1 MSKQFAAYI
10 VARCFTKMR
19 LRVGHKSSE
28 GFIYC
33 LGQVD
38 EEKLRKAVA
47 EKDGYTYVGR
57 RNLDLMKS
65 VVERPDLLQR
75 YVIDHCPPT
84 YNASEPTRLISAW
97 RRIVDHP
104 QQQAQS
110 RLYDGNTC
118 IDFHQLLVAALLAYG
133 KALDELYES
142 RKNAAMTD
150 LIPLAKQI
158 RYCAGLLWR
167 LAYSGVLRHHLEVL
181 DENDWLHLPQ
191 YRPRQVASYQRF
203 TNFLH
208 SEFQKPQDDNDGADD
223 DDDDDDIRH
232 LSKPTANDPVSN
244 VFCRYLRLLGSH
256 WEALSIISHHGEL
269 AVSSLTIELVAVKP
283 PNYHPNVCQVGNW
296 KTFIKTLIKEH
307 QPTLPNKSVICP
319 EDVISLLESKIDVGK
334 AKSNSRVY
342 RDFEKARPRW
352 KGTVHCEASLA
363 SLILFVILLMGYG
376 DVKALMQVSTVPLF

>member
-38 EEKLRKAVA
+38 EEKLQKAVA

-65 VVERPDLLQR
+65 VVERPGLLQR

-118 IDFHQLLVAALLAYG
+118 IDFHQLLVATLLAYG

-150 LIPLAKQI
+150 LTPLAQRI

-181 DENDWLHLPQ
+181 DTNNWLHLST
-191 YRPRQVASYQRF
+191 YHPRQVVNHQQF
-203 TNFLH
+203 T
-208 SEFQKPQDDNDGADD
+208 
-223 DDDDDDIRH
+223 
-232 LSKPTANDPVSN
+232 
-244 VFCRYLRLLGSH
+244 
-256 WEALSIISHHGEL
+256 
-269 AVSSLTIELVAVKP
+269 
-283 PNYHPNVCQVGNW
+283 
-296 KTFIKTLIKEH
+296 TFNH
-307 QPTLPNKSVICP
+307 
-319 EDVISLLESKIDVGK
+319 
-334 AKSNSRVY
+334 
-342 RDFEKARPRW
+342 
-352 KGTVHCEASLA
+352 
-363 SLILFVILLMGYG
+363 
-376 DVKALMQVSTVPLF
+376 